1 MNKELLVSLAEAML
15 NEGIDEDSIISV
27 LSNLVEEQEEV
38 LPVSESCFDS
48 IVSLTEAIIQS
59 VTEDKVD
66 DYYQGKLDRT
76 KSELATT
83 KAQKRHL
90 NKTVDKKANINYKRA
105 KAKADNAYYD
115 CMMAPSDTIRDWK
128 DQDYDVAYDNLQDAK
143 KKFSSK
149 GTELYHKI
157 IDLKNKRDS
166 LNKYMTD
173 RSNTKENGRTPSIPL
188 KKKRSFFEKVR

>member
-1 MNKELLVSLAEAML
+1 MNEELLISLTEAML

-27 LSNLVEEQEEV
+27 LGSLVEEQEEV
-38 LPVSESCFDS
+38 LPVSESCFNS

-66 DYYQGKLDRT
+66 DYYQGKLDKT

-115 CMMAPSDTIRDWK
+115 YMMAPDAIRDWK
-128 DQDYDVAYDNLQDAK
+128 DQDYDAAYDNLQSAK

-173 RSNTKENGRTPSIPL
+173 RSNTKENGRTSSIPL
-188 KKKRSFFEKVR
+188 KKKRSYLK

>member
-1 MNKELLVSLAEAML
+1 MNEELLVVLAEAML
-15 NEGIDEDSIISV
+15 NEGIDENSIISV
-27 LSNLVEEQEEV
+27 LGFLVEEQEEV
-38 LPVSESCFDS
+38 LPVSESCFGS

-115 CMMAPSDTIRDWK
+115 YMMAPDAIKDWK
-128 DQDYDVAYDNLQDAK
+128 DQDYDAAYDNLQSAK

-188 KKKRSFFEKVR
+188 KKKRSYLK